1 MAQWISAELNRGWK
15 ISTNIVIE
23 FNMNDSDFIK
33 YVSEQLSR
41 LHEEKENIDFCCK
54 VSLEYVLNF
63 KKKIYEHINLCK
75 NEKIIKFE
83 LHNVVESPRCV
94 DIRQYMDD
102 DLVNELA
109 KNGYV
114 YLSQESSNDVIIL
127 ENKNIECLQ

>member
-1 MAQWISAELNRGWK
+1 MAQRISAELNRGWK
-15 ISTNIVIE
+15 ISTNIVFE

-41 LHEEKENIDFCCK
+41 LHEEKENIDFRCK

-63 KKKIYEHINLCK
+63 KKKIYEHIDSCK
-75 NEKIIKFE
+75 NEKKIKFE
-83 LHNVVESPRCV
+83 WHNVVESPRCV
-94 DIRQYMDD
+94 DMRQYMDD

-109 KNGYV
+109 KKGYF

-127 ENKNIECLQ
+127 ENKNK

>member
-1 MAQWISAELNRGWK
+1 MAQRISAELNRGWK
-15 ISTNIVIE
+15 ISTNMVFE

-41 LHEEKENIDFCCK
+41 LHEEKENIDFRCK

-63 KKKIYEHINLCK
+63 KKKIYEHIDSCK
-75 NEKIIKFE
+75 NEKKIKFE
-83 LHNVVESPRCV
+83 WHNVVESPRCV
-94 DIRQYMDD
+94 DMRQYMDD

-109 KNGYV
+109 KKGYF

-127 ENKNIECLQ
+127 ENKNK